1 MLRIEHTQ
9 NCFKETL
16 KTQQYCFEWAF
27 ITCTLP
33 NCYYLLLPFVR
44 NCCKPVICVTLH
56 EVSISGFA
64 VVRYIRGAVL
74 IALSFPSLAKTANT
88 FVSGKLN
95 VSLKEYQKNQLC
107 RNIIARPTIQFGGII
122 PELFPQTGRI
132 AIANAFIS
140 NGLGT

>member
-1 MLRIEHTQ
+1 M
-9 NCFKETL
+9 
-16 KTQQYCFEWAF
+16 
-27 ITCTLP
+27 
-33 NCYYLLLPFVR
+33 
-44 NCCKPVICVTLH
+44 TLH